1 MCVCVCVSVCVCL
14 TTRSLFPDPVALR
27 RWAIRPFASPSQD
40 LIAPSDENVELS
52 DVLAAP
58 VVCVVRQVR
67 WRALAAPVVCVVWQ
81 VRWQALRESLLLAAP
96 VVCVVRQVRWQAL
109 QKALV
114 LQGLGSA
121 LDPPLQALQALQ

>member
-1 MCVCVCVSVCVCL
+1 M
-14 TTRSLFPDPVALR
+14 
-27 RWAIRPFASPSQD
+27 
-40 LIAPSDENVELS
+40 ELS

-121 LDPPLQALQALQ
+121 LDPPLQALQALQFQAPRRASAEEAACLVASVQAAA